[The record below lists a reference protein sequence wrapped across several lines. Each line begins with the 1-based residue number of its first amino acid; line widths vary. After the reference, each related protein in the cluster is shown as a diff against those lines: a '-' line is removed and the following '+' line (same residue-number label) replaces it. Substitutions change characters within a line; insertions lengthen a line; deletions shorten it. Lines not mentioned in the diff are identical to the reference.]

1 MSRSPTFRQLELVRL
16 IYNYTKRNSYPPTRR
31 EIAVMMGVASLNA
44 VTDILKC
51 LCRAKLVLSVPKMA
65 RGLRVTEEGQRA
77 IGVIV

>member
-1 MSRSPTFRQLELVRL
+1 
-16 IYNYTKRNSYPPTRR
+16 
-31 EIAVMMGVASLNA
+31 MMGVASLNA

-51 LCRAKLVLSVPKMA
+51 LIRANLVISSPKMA

>member
-1 MSRSPTFRQLELVRL
+1 
-16 IYNYTKRNSYPPTRR
+16 
-31 EIAVMMGVASLNA
+31 MMGVASLNA

-51 LCRAKLVLSVPKMA
+51 LCKAKLVISVPKMA